1 MKYSYIT
8 DVQLDTSD
16 SRLRIQVL
24 IVDEDNDTRMAELPQ
39 REMSTL
45 LPKTILLGDQKSISC
60 ELLSTIHSTL
70 VRLITGRAVRT
81 WEYQERLYCG
91 FLSWRNISCECENAT
106 HIA

>member
-70 VRLITGRAVRT
+70 PALLFSYHRAFYRRMQHQAQV
-81 WEYQERLYCG
+81 E
-91 FLSWRNISCECENAT
+91 
-106 HIA
+106 